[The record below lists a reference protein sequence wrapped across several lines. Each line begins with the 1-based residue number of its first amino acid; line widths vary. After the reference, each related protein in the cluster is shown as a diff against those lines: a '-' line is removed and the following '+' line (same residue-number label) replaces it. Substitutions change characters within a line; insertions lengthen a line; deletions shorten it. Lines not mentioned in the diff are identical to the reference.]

1 MKLILASQSEIR
13 KRALNLLNFPYEVIP
28 ANIDEKAI
36 RDPDPFKQALK
47 LSEAKALEIGKSHHG
62 IIIASDAFLVH
73 QNQILEKPGS
83 SAEAFQMIKS
93 LSGSHYFFLT
103 GLAVYRTD
111 TKKMLSSVESCQI
124 YFRDLEESEIN
135 DYISR
140 YPVTKFAGGHETDAV
155 ARFADKV
162 IGNYNFFTAVPM
174 NKLIEFLKAHNFSK

>member
-62 IIIASDAFLVH
+62 IIIA
-73 QNQILEKPGS
+73 
-83 SAEAFQMIKS
+83 
-93 LSGSHYFFLT
+93 
-103 GLAVYRTD
+103 
-111 TKKMLSSVESCQI
+111 
-124 YFRDLEESEIN
+124 N

-155 ARFADKV
+155 ARFAEKV
-162 IGNYNFFTAVPM
+162 VGNYNFSPQS
-174 NKLIEFLKAHNFSK
+174 L